1 MQYWI
6 ILFISLLSLNLYA
19 DSLQENSDD
28 TPLNVSQVAEF
39 NGIPWGI
46 TLLDDQFAI
55 VTVKQGEAYKV
66 NLNTGEKQALSNLPK
81 VDSRGQ
87 GGLLDVAKS
96 PDYQADK
103 TTAENNWLYF
113 TYSKPTAKG
122 AVTTLARAKLS
133 GTQLVNWQD
142 LLVSDSASDT
152 SKHYGGRIT
161 FDDQQHVFFSIGDRG
176 VRKNAQDLRNHAGSI
191 IRLNLDGKVP
201 ADNPFVSHANIRN
214 EIWSYGHRNPQGLF
228 YDNNTNTLWSNEHG
242 PRGGDEINLIR
253 PGANYGWPIVS
264 YGKEYWGPISVG
276 EGTEKD
282 GIDNPIK
289 VYIPSIAPSSL
300 IKYQGLLFS
309 NWNGDFLSTALAL
322 RHLNKIHVEQDGST
336 KETRYLEDLNE
347 RLRSIAQDSTGVLYL
362 GTDSGKLLKVTI
374 QP

>member
-113 TYSKPTAKG
+113 TYSKQTEKG
-122 AVTTLARAKLS
+122 AATTLARAKLS

-142 LLVSDSASDT
+142 LLISDSASDT

-176 VRKNAQDLRNHAGSI
+176 VRQECA
-191 IRLNLDGKVP
+191 RL
-201 ADNPFVSHANIRN
+201 
-214 EIWSYGHRNPQGLF
+214 
-228 YDNNTNTLWSNEHG
+228 T
-242 PRGGDEINLIR
+242 
-253 PGANYGWPIVS
+253 
-264 YGKEYWGPISVG
+264 
-276 EGTEKD
+276 
-282 GIDNPIK
+282 
-289 VYIPSIAPSSL
+289 
-300 IKYQGLLFS
+300 
-309 NWNGDFLSTALAL
+309 
-322 RHLNKIHVEQDGST
+322 
-336 KETRYLEDLNE
+336 
-347 RLRSIAQDSTGVLYL
+347 
-362 GTDSGKLLKVTI
+362 
-374 QP
+374 

>member
-6 ILFISLLSLNLYA
+6 MLFISLLSLNGYA
-19 DSLQENSDD
+19 NDVSRDD
-28 TPLNVSQVAEF
+28 QHLNVTQVAEF

-46 TLLDDQFAI
+46 SLLDDQFAI
-55 VTVKQGEAYKV
+55 ITVKQGEAYKV
-66 NLNTGEKQALSNLPK
+66 NLNNGQKQALTNLPK
-81 VDSRGQ
+81 IDSRGQ
-87 GGLLDVAKS
+87 GGLLDVARS
-96 PDYQADK
+96 PNYAQDG
-103 TTAENNWLYF
+103 WLYF
-113 TYSKPTAKG
+113 TYAKPTEAG
-122 AVTTLARAKLS
+122 SVTTLARA
-133 GTQLVNWQD
+133 QLDNNRLINWQD
-142 LLVSDSASDT
+142 LLVSRSASAT

-228 YDNNTNTLWSNEHG
+228 YDNNTQTLWSNEHG

-264 YGKEYWGPISVG
+264 YGKEYWGPVSVG

-282 GIDNPIK
+282 GINSPIK

-322 RHLNKIHVEQDGST
+322 RHLNKIHVEKNGST

-347 RLRSIAQDSTGVLYL
+347 RLRSIAQDTQGILYL
-362 GTDSGKLLKVTI
+362 GTDSGKLLRVTL
-374 QP
+374 Q